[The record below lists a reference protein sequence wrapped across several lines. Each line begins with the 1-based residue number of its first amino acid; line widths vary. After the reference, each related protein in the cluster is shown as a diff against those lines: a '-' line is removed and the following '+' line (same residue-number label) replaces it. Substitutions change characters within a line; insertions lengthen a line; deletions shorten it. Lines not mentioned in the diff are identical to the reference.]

1 MFGGSFTHKLD
12 EVGRFIMP
20 RKFRLSLGETFI
32 VTRGAGC
39 LLVMPQ
45 DRFNEIYRHA
55 QGLGN
60 PLSVLFD
67 PNARRVYHQLFSEM
81 IETKVDG
88 QGRVQLTPELRAY
101 AGIDKDL
108 VIIGVGEWLE
118 IWGLEKWQAYKDEN
132 LTTDQLVNAATRPQS
147 FGEGDGIDAAV
158 SPSGPLG

>member
-20 RKFRLSLGETFI
+20 RKFRLSLGETFVI
-32 VTRGAGC
+32 TRGAGC
-39 LLVMPQ
+39 LLLMPQ

-67 PNARRVYHQLFSEM
+67 PNARRLYHQLFSEM
-81 IETKVDG
+81 IETKTDS
-88 QGRVQLTPELRAY
+88 QGRVQLTPELREF

-108 VIIGVGEWLE
+108 VVIGVGEWLE
-118 IWGLEKWQAYKDEN
+118 IWGLENWQAYKEAN
-132 LTTDQLVNAATRPQS
+132 LATEQLVQAATRPQAV
-147 FGEGDGIDAAV
+147 EGGDIGAGV
-158 SPSGPLG
+158 SPSGNA